1 MADRRLRHVRLIVML
16 LALAA
21 GGLASQPSAQPLVD
35 APPAAVRVDDL
46 VGVWTGQWLADGGHR
61 GGELEVILA
70 RDPAERHAMVAQV
83 TFIEGGQSDTVR
95 REGRLTRA
103 GAYFGLVGGGA
114 MVLTLEPG
122 GRLAGEFAGGPDVP
136 VRRGFLDLMRM
147 RKS

>member
-1 MADRRLRHVRLIVML
+1 MTDRRRRNVRVIVTL

-21 GGLASQPSAQPLVD
+21 VGLASPLSAQLLSD
-35 APPAAVRVDDL
+35 APRAVVRVDDL
-46 VGVWTGQWLADGGHR
+46 VGIWTGQWLADGGGR

-83 TFIEGGQSDTVR
+83 TFVEGGQSDTVR

-136 VRRGFLDLMRM
+136 VRRGSVDLIRM

>member
-1 MADRRLRHVRLIVML
+1 VHVIAALV
-16 LALAA
+16 ALAA
-21 GGLASQPSAQPLVD
+21 VGLAGQPAAQPFSN
-35 APPAAVRVDDL
+35 ASPAVRVDDL
-46 VGVWTGQWLADGGHR
+46 VGVWTGQWLAEGGVR

-114 MVLTLEPG
+114 IVLTLESG
-122 GRLAGEFAGGPDVP
+122 GRLAGEFTGGPDVP
-136 VRRGFLDLMRM
+136 VRRGSFDLIRM

>member
-1 MADRRLRHVRLIVML
+1 MAAHRARAVHVIATLV
-16 LALAA
+16 ALAA
-21 GGLASQPSAQPLVD
+21 VGLAGQPAAQPFSD
-35 APPAAVRVDDL
+35 ASPAAVRVDDL
-46 VGVWTGQWLADGGHR
+46 VGVWTGQWLADGGIR
-61 GGELEVILA
+61 GGELEVILV
-70 RDPAERHAMVAQV
+70 RDPAERHGMVAQV

-122 GRLAGEFAGGPDVP
+122 GRLAGEFTGGPDVP
-136 VRRGFLDLMRM
+136 VRRGSLDLVRM

>member
-1 MADRRLRHVRLIVML
+1 MADRRLRNVRRIVL
-16 LALAA
+16 LVALAA
-21 GGLASQPSAQPLVD
+21 GGLATQPSAQPFAD
-35 APPAAVRVDDL
+35 APPAAVRIDDL
-46 VGVWTGQWLADGGHR
+46 VGVWTGQWLADGGDR
-61 GGELEVILA
+61 GGALEVILA

-114 MVLTLEPG
+114 MVLTLERG
-122 GRLAGEFAGGPDVP
+122 GRLAGEFSGGPDMP
-136 VRRGFLDLMRM
+136 VRRGSLDLIRM